1 MATRMGWTKKNWMTP
16 SDWPT
21 KNPSLVQKSRTYLK
35 YELSCGTFCVQFSKI
50 FHTVATWVS
59 LKQIPFTRLN
69 WPIPKTPFG
78 ARILVISHIQLLFSE
93 PEDDWHAECRVV
105 QESLANAKVSATEVR
120 LLRPLAKKCT
130 ANTMMKSTLSGFQR
144 CRWQYGSILIRLAV
158 VASKI
163 CEIPRN
169 SP

>member
-1 MATRMGWTKKNWMTP
+1 MWPHITVTCPCSPRTLCHVKSICYHHHHHHHHHQLSTMTAVKACTPVIAFDQPLWCKELTMTVGCHGNKDGLNKKNWMTP

-69 WPIPKTPFG
+69 WP
-78 ARILVISHIQLLFSE
+78 RL
-93 PEDDWHAECRVV
+93 V
-105 QESLANAKVSATEVR
+105 QESGDISY
-120 LLRPLAKKCT
+120 T
-130 ANTMMKSTLSGFQR
+130 ASLFR
-144 CRWQYGSILIRLAV
+144 AWRRLACRMP
-158 VASKI
+158 SCTRK
-163 CEIPRN
+163 P
-169 SP
+169 S